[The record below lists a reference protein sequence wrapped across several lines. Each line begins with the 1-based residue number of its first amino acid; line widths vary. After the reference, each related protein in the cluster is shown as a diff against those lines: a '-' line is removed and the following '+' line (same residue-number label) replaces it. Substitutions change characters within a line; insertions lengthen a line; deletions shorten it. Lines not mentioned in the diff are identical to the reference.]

1 MRCQVSNSIHDFV
14 YPADSVYF
22 YGHEALS
29 ACLLNLNTDSA
40 LNVALAHRS
49 NENKSNLRNQSA

>member
-1 MRCQVSNSIHDFV
+1 MHLVSFILMRCQVSNSIHDFV

-29 ACLLNLNTDSA
+29 ACLLNLNA
-40 LNVALAHRS
+40 LNVALAH
-49 NENKSNLRNQSA
+49 